1 MKQTAIFW
9 PMIGHV
15 LLVFLIYGLLS
26 LRRKAAVMSGNAKI
40 SQFRENQNEPAQS
53 LFVRNALGNQFELPV
68 LFHIACLSLYVTQS
82 VGTLSLAVAWVFVVS
97 RYAHTAIHVTS
108 NRIRYRQPAFIAGFV
123 MVFVLWILLALHLT
137 ES

>member
-53 LFVRNALGNQFELPV
+53 LFVRNALVNQFELPV
-68 LFHIACLSLYVTQS
+68 LFHIACLSLYVTQG
-82 VGTLSLAVAWVFVVS
+82 VGTVSLAMAWVFVVS